1 MTMTNYKYHPYIDN
15 YINMVESGQVKSSKE
30 VKLLMGLLKKKLS
43 QNNIVINHD
52 EITEAK
58 ECIERYFP
66 FELLPHQDFI
76 LACCVGLFYDDGTLV
91 FNEFLILMGRGAGKN
106 GFIAALAFY
115 LVSKQGIRGYNVDIV
130 ATSKE
135 QALTSFMDVHDV
147 LEEYKKRMKKFFK
160 WTLEKIVY
168 KKTKS
173 KIKYY
178 TNNAKTKDGLRPGVV
193 IFDEIHAYESYD
205 NIKVFTSALGK
216 VQHPRRFYLTTD
228 GDVRGGVLDD
238 FKDVARQVLNGEL
251 PNSRMFPFLCK
262 LDDESEVDDF
272 EMWEKANP
280 SLPYF
285 PHLKQEME
293 TEYENM
299 QTRPSARIEFMT
311 KRMNLPQEETM
322 FSVASWEQI
331 KATDQEF
338 PLEELKGQ
346 TCVGGIDFSD
356 INDFVGVGLLFKYK
370 GKRYWKHHTFINRQ
384 ALKNKNFKIDIQ
396 VAIDEGLVT
405 IIDDVINKPEHILG
419 WFIKQAKIYN
429 IKSIASD
436 LYRINYIK
444 QIFEEAGFHLEI
456 ARSGKVT
463 HTKLQPVVEEMFA
476 TESIVYGADRMMRW
490 YTNNVYVDKDS
501 KGNISY
507 EKIEPYLRKTD
518 GFMALIHALTL
529 DGMLKEGIPI
539 TKETIKKMFRVFG
552 G

>member
-1 MTMTNYKYHPYIDN
+1 MSYKYHPYIDD
-15 YINMVESGQVKSSKE
+15 YMKMVEDGKVKSSKE
-30 VKLLMGLLKKKLS
+30 VKLLIKLLKIKLN
-43 QNNIVINHD
+43 QENVIINYN

-58 ECIERYFP
+58 EFIERYFP
-66 FELLPHQDFI
+66 FKLLPHQDFI
-76 LACCVGLFYDDGTLV
+76 LACCVGLFYDDETLV

-106 GFIAALAFY
+106 GFIAALSFY

-130 ATSKE
+130 ATSKD
-135 QALTSFMDVHDV
+135 QALTSFMDVHNV
-147 LEEYKKRMKKFFK
+147 LEEHEKRMKKFFK
-160 WTLEKIVY
+160 WTLVNITY

-173 KIKYY
+173 TIKYY

-216 VQHPRRFYLTTD
+216 VQNPRRFYLTTD

-238 FKDVARQVLNGEL
+238 FKEVAKQVLNGEL
-251 PNSRMFPFLCK
+251 PNSRMFPFICK
-262 LDDESEVDDF
+262 LDNEDEVNDF

-293 TEYENM
+293 TEFENM
-299 QTRPSARIEFMT
+299 QIRPSARIEFMT

-331 KATDQEF
+331 KATDKEF

-346 TCVGGIDFSD
+346 SCVGGIDFAD
-356 INDFVGVGLLFKYK
+356 IDDFVGVGLLFKYK

-384 ALKNKNFKIDIQ
+384 TLKNKNFKIDIQ
-396 VAIDEGLVT
+396 LAVEEGLVT
-405 IIDDVINKPEHILG
+405 IIDDVINKPEHILK
-419 WFIKQAKIYN
+419 WFVEQSKLYN

-436 LYRINYIK
+436 LYRINYI
-444 QIFEEAGFHLEI
+444 QQVFEQAGFALEI
-456 ARSGKVT
+456 ARSGKIT

-476 TESIVYGADRMMRW
+476 TESIVYGSDRMMRW
-490 YTNNVYVDKDS
+490 YTNNVYVDKDA

-518 GFMALIHALTL
+518 GFMAMIHALTL
-529 DGMLKEGIPI
+529 DAELKEVVPI
-539 TKETIKKMFRVFG
+539 TKENINKIFKVFNV
-552 G
+552 

>member
-15 YINMVESGQVKSSKE
+15 YIDMVESGQVKSSKE

-43 QNNIVINHD
+43 QNNFVINHD

-58 ECIERYFP
+58 EFIERYFP

-322 FSVASWEQI
+322 FSVANWEQI

-419 WFIKQAKIYN
+419 WFIEQAKIYN
-429 IKSIASD
+429 VKSIASD

-507 EKIEPYLRKTD
+507 EKFEPYLRKTD

-539 TKETIKKMFRVFG
+539 TKDTIKKMFRVFG

>member
-1 MTMTNYKYHPYIDN
+1 MTNYKYHPYIDN

-52 EITEAK
+52 EITKAK
-58 ECIERYFP
+58 EFIERYFP
-66 FELLPHQDFI
+66 FKLLPHQDFI

-331 KATDQEF
+331 KATDQEL

-419 WFIKQAKIYN
+419 WFIEQAKIYN

-529 DGMLKEGIPI
+529 DGMLKVGIPI
-539 TKETIKKMFRVFG
+539 TKDTIKKMFRVFG